1 MKQIITTFLM
11 VSCSFVG
18 FAQETFQ
25 FKLKFHPE
33 SSYQMD
39 MDMQMNMQMQMAG
52 DEKLSNELSQVETKM
67 DMSFQTLTV
76 TKEMDKEG
84 DLPFEIFY
92 KKLDSKMNVNG
103 QEIPMDQ
110 DAITKELLK
119 IKINGIEN
127 EKGRQYSSD
136 EMTGNL
142 SNMKDLYDNM
152 MNSMSMFMIFP
163 KETFKIGDMHKV
175 IIPFKMPLQQGVDIE
190 MNIKGMYKLLKI
202 ADGKAYF
209 DVEMTSVGNIK
220 MPSQLNINFDEYKL
234 NGSLTMNVFDQ
245 NINESTFSGPMSM
258 TMEVNNMKIK
268 MISQNNYRTK
278 TSKL

>member
-11 VSCSFVG
+11 VSSSIVG

-76 TKEMDKEG
+76 TKEMDKGG

-163 KETFKIGDMHKV
+163 KETFKIGDMHEV

-190 MNIKGMYKLLKI
+190 MNIKGVYKLLKI

>member
-11 VSCSFVG
+11 VSSSIVG

-25 FKLKFHPE
+25 FKLKYHPE

-163 KETFKIGDMHKV
+163 KETFKIGDMHEV
-175 IIPFKMPLQQGVDIE
+175 IIPFKMPLQQDVDIE
-190 MNIKGMYKLLKI
+190 MNIKGVYKLLKI

>member
-11 VSCSFVG
+11 VSSSIVG

-25 FKLKFHPE
+25 FKLKYHPE

-136 EMTGNL
+136 EMTGDL

-163 KETFKIGDMHKV
+163 KETFKIGDMHEV

-190 MNIKGMYKLLKI
+190 MNIKGVYKLLKI

-258 TMEVNNMKIK
+258 TMDVNNMKIK

>member
-1 MKQIITTFLM
+1 MKKIITTFLF
-11 VSCSFVG
+11 VSSSIVG

-25 FKLKFHPE
+25 FKVKFHPE
-33 SSYQMD
+33 STYQMD
-39 MDMQMNMQMQMAG
+39 MSMQMNMQMNMEG
-52 DEKLSNELSQVETKM
+52 DEKISNELKQIETKIDM
-67 DMSFQTLTV
+67 DFQTLTV
-76 TKEMDKEG
+76 TKVIDKEG
-84 DLPFEIFY
+84 NLPFEISY

-103 QEIPMDQ
+103 QEIPMNQ

-127 EKGRQYSSD
+127 DKGREYSSD
-136 EMTGNL
+136 GMIGNL

-152 MNSMSMFMIFP
+152 MNSMSMFTFFP
-163 KETFKIGDMHKV
+163 KEVFKIGDTHEV
-175 IIPFKMPLQQGVDIE
+175 IIPFKMPLQQGVNID
-190 MNIKGMYKLLKI
+190 MNIKAIYKLLKI
-202 ADGKAYF
+202 VDGKAYF
-209 DVEMTSVGNIK
+209 DVEMTSVGNMK
-220 MPSQLNINFDEYKL
+220 MPSHFNINFDEYKL

-268 MISQNNYRTK
+268 MISQNNYQTK

>member
-25 FKLKFHPE
+25 FKLKYHPE

>member
-25 FKLKFHPE
+25 FKLKYHPE

-119 IKINGIEN
+119 IKINGVEN

-136 EMTGNL
+136 EMTGDL

-163 KETFKIGDMHKV
+163 KETFKIGDMHEV

-190 MNIKGMYKLLKI
+190 MNIKGVYKLLKI

>member
-11 VSCSFVG
+11 VSSSIVG

-110 DAITKELLK
+110 DDITKELLK
-119 IKINGIEN
+119 IKINGVEN

-136 EMTGNL
+136 EMTGDL

-163 KETFKIGDMHKV
+163 KETFKIGDMHEV

-190 MNIKGMYKLLKI
+190 MNIKGVYKLLKI

>member
-190 MNIKGMYKLLKI
+190 MNIKGVYKLLKI

>member
-1 MKQIITTFLM
+1 M

-25 FKLKFHPE
+25 FKLKYHPE

-163 KETFKIGDMHKV
+163 KETFKIGDMHEV
-175 IIPFKMPLQQGVDIE
+175 IIPFKMPLQQDVDIE
-190 MNIKGMYKLLKI
+190 MNIKGVYKLLKI

>member
-25 FKLKFHPE
+25 FKLKYHPE

-163 KETFKIGDMHKV
+163 KETFKIGDMHEV

-190 MNIKGMYKLLKI
+190 MNIKGVYKLLKI

>member
-11 VSCSFVG
+11 VSSSIVG

-25 FKLKFHPE
+25 FKLKYHPE

-163 KETFKIGDMHKV
+163 KETFKIGDMHEV

-190 MNIKGMYKLLKI
+190 MNIKGVYKLLKI

>member
-25 FKLKFHPE
+25 FKLKYHPE

-142 SNMKDLYDNM
+142 SNMKDMYDNM

-163 KETFKIGDMHKV
+163 KETFKIGDMHEV

-190 MNIKGMYKLLKI
+190 MNIKGVYKLLKI

-220 MPSQLNINFDEYKL
+220 MPSQFNINFDEYKL

-258 TMEVNNMKIK
+258 TMDVNNMKIK

>member
-11 VSCSFVG
+11 VSSSIVG

-136 EMTGNL
+136 EMTGDL

-163 KETFKIGDMHKV
+163 KETFKIGDMHEV

-190 MNIKGMYKLLKI
+190 MNIKGVYKLLKI

>member
-163 KETFKIGDMHKV
+163 KETFKIGDMHEV

-190 MNIKGMYKLLKI
+190 MNIKGVYKLLKI

-220 MPSQLNINFDEYKL
+220 MPSQFNINFDEYKL

>member
-25 FKLKFHPE
+25 FKLKYHPE

-136 EMTGNL
+136 EMTGDL

-163 KETFKIGDMHKV
+163 KETFKIGDMHEV

-190 MNIKGMYKLLKI
+190 MNIKGVYKLLKI

-220 MPSQLNINFDEYKL
+220 MPSQFNINFDEYKL

>member
-136 EMTGNL
+136 EMTGDL

-163 KETFKIGDMHKV
+163 KETFKIGDMHEV

-190 MNIKGMYKLLKI
+190 MNIKGVYKLLKI

-258 TMEVNNMKIK
+258 TMDVNNMKIK

>member
-25 FKLKFHPE
+25 FKLKYHPE

-103 QEIPMDQ
+103 QEIPMNQ

-163 KETFKIGDMHKV
+163 KETFKIGDMHEV
-175 IIPFKMPLQQGVDIE
+175 IIPFKMPLQQDVDIE
-190 MNIKGMYKLLKI
+190 MNIKGVYKLLKI

>member
-25 FKLKFHPE
+25 FKLKYHPE

-190 MNIKGMYKLLKI
+190 MNIKGVYKLLKI

>member
-11 VSCSFVG
+11 VSSSIVG

-39 MDMQMNMQMQMAG
+39 MDMQMNMLMQMAG

-119 IKINGIEN
+119 IKINGVEN

-136 EMTGNL
+136 EMTGDL

-163 KETFKIGDMHKV
+163 KETFKIGDMHEV

-190 MNIKGMYKLLKI
+190 MNIKGVYKLLKI

>member
-11 VSCSFVG
+11 VSSSIVG

-163 KETFKIGDMHKV
+163 KETFKIGDMHEV
-175 IIPFKMPLQQGVDIE
+175 IIPFKMPLQQDVDIE
-190 MNIKGMYKLLKI
+190 MNIKGVYKLLKI

>member
-11 VSCSFVG
+11 VSSSIVG

-25 FKLKFHPE
+25 FKLKYHPE

-52 DEKLSNELSQVETKM
+52 DEKLSNELSQVETKI

-163 KETFKIGDMHKV
+163 KETFKIGDMHEV

-190 MNIKGMYKLLKI
+190 MNIKGVYKLLKI

>member
-136 EMTGNL
+136 EMTGDL

-163 KETFKIGDMHKV
+163 KETFKIGDMHEV

-190 MNIKGMYKLLKI
+190 MNIKGVYKLLKI

>member
-11 VSCSFVG
+11 VSSSIVG

-25 FKLKFHPE
+25 FKLKYHPE

-52 DEKLSNELSQVETKM
+52 DEKLSNELSQVETKI

-163 KETFKIGDMHKV
+163 KETFKIGDMHEV
-175 IIPFKMPLQQGVDIE
+175 IIPFKMPLQQDVDIE
-190 MNIKGMYKLLKI
+190 MNIKGVYKLLKI

>member
-25 FKLKFHPE
+25 FKLKYHPE

-136 EMTGNL
+136 EMTGDL

-163 KETFKIGDMHKV
+163 KETFKIGDMHEV

-190 MNIKGMYKLLKI
+190 MNIKGVYKLLKI

>member
-25 FKLKFHPE
+25 FKLKYHPE

-84 DLPFEIFY
+84 GLPFEIFY

-163 KETFKIGDMHKV
+163 KETFKIGDMHEV

-190 MNIKGMYKLLKI
+190 MNIKGVYKLLKI

>member
-11 VSCSFVG
+11 VSSSIVG

-25 FKLKFHPE
+25 FKLKYHPE

-119 IKINGIEN
+119 IKINGVEN

-136 EMTGNL
+136 EMTGDL

-163 KETFKIGDMHKV
+163 KETFKIGDMHEV

-190 MNIKGMYKLLKI
+190 MNIKGVYKLLKI

>member
-11 VSCSFVG
+11 VSSSIVG

-119 IKINGIEN
+119 IKINGVEN

-136 EMTGNL
+136 EMTGDL

-163 KETFKIGDMHKV
+163 KETFKIGDMHEV

-190 MNIKGMYKLLKI
+190 MNIKGVYKLLKI

-209 DVEMTSVGNIK
+209 GVEMTSVGNIK

>member
-25 FKLKFHPE
+25 FKLKYHPE

-163 KETFKIGDMHKV
+163 KETFKIGDMHEV
-175 IIPFKMPLQQGVDIE
+175 IIPFKMPLQQDVDIE
-190 MNIKGMYKLLKI
+190 MNIKGVYKLLKI

-268 MISQNNYRTK
+268 MISQNNYQTK

>member
-25 FKLKFHPE
+25 FKLKYHPE

-163 KETFKIGDMHKV
+163 KETFKIEDMHEV
-175 IIPFKMPLQQGVDIE
+175 IIPFKMPLQQDVDIE
-190 MNIKGMYKLLKI
+190 MNIKGVYKLLKI

>member
-11 VSCSFVG
+11 VSSSIVG

-163 KETFKIGDMHKV
+163 KETFKIGDMHEV

-190 MNIKGMYKLLKI
+190 MNIKGVYKLLKI

>member
-25 FKLKFHPE
+25 FKLKYHPE

-163 KETFKIGDMHKV
+163 KETFKIGDMHEV
-175 IIPFKMPLQQGVDIE
+175 IIPFKMPLQQDVDIE
-190 MNIKGMYKLLKI
+190 MNIKGVYKLLKI

>member
-1 MKQIITTFLM
+1 M
-11 VSCSFVG
+11 VSSSIVG

-25 FKLKFHPE
+25 FKLKYHPE

-163 KETFKIGDMHKV
+163 KETFKIGDMHEV
-175 IIPFKMPLQQGVDIE
+175 IIPFKMPLQQDVDIE
-190 MNIKGMYKLLKI
+190 MNIKGVYKLLKI

>member
-11 VSCSFVG
+11 VSSSIVG

-119 IKINGIEN
+119 IKINGVEN

-136 EMTGNL
+136 EMTGDL

-163 KETFKIGDMHKV
+163 KETFKIGDMHEV

-190 MNIKGMYKLLKI
+190 MNIKGVYKLLKI

>member
-11 VSCSFVG
+11 VSSSIVG

-136 EMTGNL
+136 EMTGDL

-163 KETFKIGDMHKV
+163 KETFKIGDMHEV
-175 IIPFKMPLQQGVDIE
+175 IIPFKMPLQQDVDIE
-190 MNIKGMYKLLKI
+190 MNIKGVYKLLKI